1 MDDEV
6 FYETAFEELREER
19 VSEPVWTQAL
29 ATAHG
34 NEVLARAAY
43 VELRARE
50 LRAEELRAEELKTER
65 DRPHPERQQ
74 PIGRPEAQRRGRS
87 LGMALGFS
95 LASILSLLA
104 LASLVITF
112 SSGDMSPLSSA
123 IQLTAVAIAVL
134 SAWFG
139 IHPMRRRDEEPRH
152 AEDSDHDG
160 MSAGSEE
167 GRKPMFWVVA
177 TVAGIA
183 VTVGAF
189 WYFRDLSPL
198 VVFVALSGF
207 AFMVGAAVGVWR
219 AMN

>member
-29 ATAHG
+29 ATAGG

-43 VELRARE
+43 VELRAME
-50 LRAEELRAEELKTER
+50 LRAEEPKKER
-65 DRPHPERQQ
+65 DRPQAEPQQ
-74 PIGRPEAQRRGRS
+74 PTERPEAQRRGRS
-87 LGMALGFS
+87 LGIVLGFS

-123 IQLTAVAIAVL
+123 IQLTALAIAVL

-139 IHPMRRRDEEPRH
+139 IHQMRRRDEEPRR
-152 AEDSDHDG
+152 AENSEHGG

-167 GRKPMFWVVA
+167 GRKPMIWVVA

-219 AMN
+219 VMK

>member
-1 MDDEV
+1 MDDEAL
-6 FYETAFEELREER
+6 YQTAFEELREER
-19 VSEPVWTQAL
+19 DSEPVWAQAL

-43 VELRARE
+43 VELRAGE
-50 LRAEELRAEELKTER
+50 LRAEELRAEGLKRER
-65 DRPHPERQQ
+65 DRPHLERQQ
-74 PIGRPEAQRRGRS
+74 PIGRPQAQRRGRS
-87 LGMALGFS
+87 LGMLLGFS
-95 LASILSLLA
+95 LASILGLLA
-104 LASLVITF
+104 LASIVITF

-123 IQLTAVAIAVL
+123 IQLTALAIAVL

-139 IHPMRRRDEEPRH
+139 IHQLRRRDEEPRH

-160 MSAGSEE
+160 MSASSEE
-167 GRKPMFWVVA
+167 GRRPLMWVVA

-183 VTVGAF
+183 VTAGAF